1 MFSQAARATRS
12 CTWRRMQTITV
23 RPQRRGQRMSTYDHS
38 KNFYEQE
45 WAKETTFRARLKG
58 MAAASIPWARKNPV
72 YAAAVMAFAVLELT
86 PYGPTGNLLWL
97 PYRISH
103 SRKEKALKDKE
114 TYDTVEMRVP
124 SGKKGGDT
132 IEVQNPHVPGV
143 VFKCAV
149 PKGKKEGDAF
159 KMKLPRKL

>member
-12 CTWRRMQTITV
+12 CTESRRKQQFDRSGGTKDVHV
-23 RPQRRGQRMSTYDHS
+23 RSLE
-38 KNFYEQE
+38 KFYEQE
-45 WAKETTFRARLKG
+45 WAKETTSGLGSKVWQPQAFLRQKR
-58 MAAASIPWARKNPV
+58 IPSMQLQSWPS
-72 YAAAVMAFAVLELT
+72 LCWSS

-97 PYRISH
+97 PFLH
-103 SRKEKALKDKE
+103 SRRKALKDRE

-149 PKGKKEGDAF
+149 PLKGRRDAF
-159 KMKLPRKL
+159 KMKLLKETLS